1 MFLLFSVVPRL
12 PLAGI
17 DIVNVED
24 DYVDLSWKMVDVPAF
39 SSDEKPLAFLIEAQQ
54 LPRYDWLPVASGI
67 SDTGYRVKGL
77 QRNQDYTFRLR
88 GEYPSGLSQ
97 PSQHVSVYR
106 RPSESHVL
114 TSYIPNRSNS
124 SSVNRSMT
132 KSAPNIAGPSKTV
145 APFSTNNPS
154 LRSKQQIFLDEIQK
168 LDRKKNSLFQQVQ
181 RFEQGLKNFGK
192 VGLPPLSP
200 RSRRDKFIEEQKKP
214 RVTVKKPDFMTT
226 LDKFRK
232 FETKPLAWTKTAKP
246 IMSSSM
252 VDLSTYGRRYS
263 VDSKR
268 FERTPSREIYKP
280 KEYTTPLSVDTKRSS
295 SSELFSIRP
304 RPNSYA
310 YDDIV
315 MRSRINDM
323 LSKRRESS
331 SPMPQRTESS
341 SVTSRFR
348 ERRLYSK
355 REPSAPVERKPEPK
369 KITVLKKQEVKLRSS
384 SWHGESLDTV
394 LTPKRTIDNDFLD
407 RSRSESRR
415 RSLSLI
421 GQSVYHGM
429 ASRTSSVSH
438 SQTRRSVSRAPS
450 LPPIG
455 VSPQI
460 SSTMSKFMQSVN
472 RRPSYDR
479 RGSLT
484 DYFTLS
490 HRSYSVSTD
499 LKFHKPGVDTRNTF
513 TSRSRSRSVTGSA
526 DRSASYKYQRSSSPT
541 LMESN
546 LYTSKPNVTRFR
558 SQSAVSGGSI
568 PTPPPSTRSSIA
580 DSGRMGRPRR
590 SSVLSSD
597 SMPVPKQKNVTY
609 TTYVP
614 KTKCFRDSIP
624 KTPPSVRKSSPARSK
639 ASTPARFPTPPRS
652 KASSPAPSETFF
664 IVRDRASSIS
674 SAGSGR
680 NVPPR
685 IRTSSVSSSGTGMVT
700 AFRNRTSS
708 MSSTGSSR
716 DIMQKPSD
724 VLEKDK
730 SAWIKSVAGRFRK
743 HLA

>member
-1 MFLLFSVVPRL
+1 
-12 PLAGI
+12 
-17 DIVNVED
+17 
-24 DYVDLSWKMVDVPAF
+24 MVDVPAF

-132 KSAPNIAGPSKTV
+132 KCAPNISGLSNTI
-145 APFSTNNPS
+145 APYSTNNTS
-154 LRSKQQIFLDEIQK
+154 LRSKQQKFLDEIQK

-181 RFEQGLKNFGK
+181 KFEQGLKNFGK
-192 VGLPPLSP
+192 VSLPPLSP
-200 RSRRDKFIEEQKKP
+200 RSRRDKFNEEQKKP
-214 RVTVKKPDFMTT
+214 RMTVKEKKPDFMTT
-226 LDKFRK
+226 LDKFRSY
-232 FETKPLAWTKTAKP
+232 ETKPLASTKYSKP
-246 IMSSSM
+246 VVSSSM
-252 VDLSTYGRRYS
+252 VDLSRFGRRYS
-263 VDSKR
+263 VDSKSY
-268 FERTPSREIYKP
+268 ERTPSREIYKP
-280 KEYTTPLSVDTKRSS
+280 KAYTPPLSVDTKRSS

-323 LSKRRESS
+323 LSKRRESP

-348 ERRLYSK
+348 ERRLYTK
-355 REPSAPVERKPEPK
+355 REPSAPLERKPEPK
-369 KITVLKKQEVKLRSS
+369 IITLPKKQEVKLRSS
-384 SWHGESLDTV
+384 SWHGESINTV
-394 LTPKRTIDNDFLD
+394 MTPKKTINNDFLD
-407 RSRSESRR
+407 RSRSESRH

-479 RGSLT
+479 RSSLT
-484 DYFTLS
+484 DCSTLS

-499 LKFHKPGVDTRNTF
+499 LKFHKPGVDTRKTF
-513 TSRSRSRSVTGSA
+513 STRSRSRSVTGSA

-541 LMESN
+541 MMEISPD
-546 LYTSKPNVTRFR
+546 TSKPYVSRFR

-568 PTPPPSTRSSIA
+568 PTPTPSTRSSIA
-580 DSGRMGRPRR
+580 ESGRMGRSRR
-590 SSVLSSD
+590 SSVLSSE

-652 KASSPAPSETFF
+652 KASSPAPSETFL

-700 AFRNRTSS
+700 GFRNRTSS

-716 DIMQKPSD
+716 DYMQKPSD

-730 SAWIKSVAGRFRK
+730 SAWIKSVVGRFRK

>member
-1 MFLLFSVVPRL
+1 MLFSVVPRL

-154 LRSKQQIFLDEIQK
+154 LRSKQQTFLDEIQK

-181 RFEQGLKNFGK
+181 KFEQGLKNFGK

-200 RSRRDKFIEEQKKP
+200 RSRRDKFIEEQKYP
-214 RVTVKKPDFMTT
+214 RVTVKEKKPDFMTT

-232 FETKPLAWTKTAKP
+232 FEAKPWTKTAKP
-246 IMSSSM
+246 IISSSM
-252 VDLSTYGRRYS
+252 VDLTRFGRRYS

-280 KEYTTPLSVDTKRSS
+280 KEYTPPLSVDTKRSS

-323 LSKRRESS
+323 LSKRQESP

-369 KITVLKKQEVKLRSS
+369 KITVLKKQEVKQRSS
-384 SWHGESLDTV
+384 SWHGDSIDTV
-394 LTPKRTIDNDFLD
+394 ITPKKTIDNDFLD
-407 RSRSESRR
+407 RSRSESRH

-484 DYFTLS
+484 DFSTIS
-490 HRSYSVSTD
+490 RRSYSVSTD
-499 LKFHKPGVDTRNTF
+499 LKFHKPGVDTRKTF
-513 TSRSRSRSVTGSA
+513 STRSRSKSVTGSA

-541 LMESN
+541 WMESAPD
-546 LYTSKPNVTRFR
+546 TSKPYVSRFR

-614 KTKCFRDSIP
+614 KTKCFRDSMP

-652 KASSPAPSETFF
+652 KASSPSPSETFF

-680 NVPPR
+680 YVPPR

-700 AFRNRTSS
+700 GFRNRTSS

-730 SAWIKSVAGRFRK
+730 SAWIKSVVGRFRK